1 MSAYITPIKVALL
14 VFPFLALAISMIFFV
29 IQYRKYGRFI
39 LSRALV
45 LYSFVFYLL
54 CAYFLVILPL
64 PSIEEVAQ
72 MTGPK
77 MELQLGASWQHFV
90 QQTVL
95 NIHDPQTYL
104 PAMKQ
109 GVFLEPLFNL
119 LLNLPFGVYLRYY
132 FKCSFLKTLV
142 ITFCLTLFFE
152 LTQLTGLYFIYPRP
166 YRLFDVND
174 LFVNTVGGL
183 VGWTIAPL
191 FTFLLPSREEMD
203 ADSYAK
209 GTRVTVTRRVFAWL
223 IDWAILNV
231 VSYIVVI
238 AVRLLTQ
245 QTVRD
250 FSGDYWYFALEV
262 LLYFV
267 LLAYLAKGQTIGKK
281 LVRIKIMQEGR
292 ERVSLGA
299 LLKRYGLF
307 YLIYASISRVNIF
320 FAPFLES
327 NNLLLLVVSLLMVV
341 IFGLIQFGFY
351 LNLLWAAIKKESRFF
366 YERRSATYTISTI
379 DPQSITKES

>member
-119 LLNLPFGVYLRYY
+119 LLTLPFGVYLRYY
-132 FKCSFLKTLV
+132 FKCSFFKTLAM
-142 ITFCLTLFFE
+142 TFCLTLFF
-152 LTQLTGLYFIYPRP
+152 
-166 YRLFDVND
+166 
-174 LFVNTVGGL
+174 
-183 VGWTIAPL
+183 
-191 FTFLLPSREEMD
+191 
-203 ADSYAK
+203 
-209 GTRVTVTRRVFAWL
+209 
-223 IDWAILNV
+223 
-231 VSYIVVI
+231 
-238 AVRLLTQ
+238 
-245 QTVRD
+245 
-250 FSGDYWYFALEV
+250 
-262 LLYFV
+262 
-267 LLAYLAKGQTIGKK
+267 
-281 LVRIKIMQEGR
+281 
-292 ERVSLGA
+292 
-299 LLKRYGLF
+299 
-307 YLIYASISRVNIF
+307 
-320 FAPFLES
+320 
-327 NNLLLLVVSLLMVV
+327 
-341 IFGLIQFGFY
+341 
-351 LNLLWAAIKKESRFF
+351 
-366 YERRSATYTISTI
+366 
-379 DPQSITKES
+379 

>member
-109 GVFLEPLFNL
+109 GVFLEPLFRMEVTYKSLFNFRIRIL
-119 LLNLPFGVYLRYY
+119 FFPVIHTANIIE
-132 FKCSFLKTLV
+132 FLK
-142 ITFCLTLFFE
+142 FPAF
-152 LTQLTGLYFIYPRP
+152 
-166 YRLFDVND
+166 
-174 LFVNTVGGL
+174 
-183 VGWTIAPL
+183 
-191 FTFLLPSREEMD
+191 
-203 ADSYAK
+203 
-209 GTRVTVTRRVFAWL
+209 
-223 IDWAILNV
+223 
-231 VSYIVVI
+231 
-238 AVRLLTQ
+238 
-245 QTVRD
+245 
-250 FSGDYWYFALEV
+250 
-262 LLYFV
+262 
-267 LLAYLAKGQTIGKK
+267 
-281 LVRIKIMQEGR
+281 
-292 ERVSLGA
+292 
-299 LLKRYGLF
+299 
-307 YLIYASISRVNIF
+307 
-320 FAPFLES
+320 
-327 NNLLLLVVSLLMVV
+327 
-341 IFGLIQFGFY
+341 
-351 LNLLWAAIKKESRFF
+351 
-366 YERRSATYTISTI
+366 
-379 DPQSITKES
+379 